1 MQVTRSLLLA
11 LAVLPVLSMAVSRA
25 DELPPVERLQEA
37 MGTPPSTIVVHE
49 PIASVGD
56 LEIMVEYVGY
66 PAADVLA
73 RLFGTAW
80 HAQAKTVELRAL
92 DGYVSRIDVARF
104 LKDTAYL
111 VFARADGAPFVVDH
125 VRQNRK
131 DVPLGPY
138 HLVWDNVSNPA
149 LRAEGA
155 VNWPYQVHQLRL
167 VSLSVSAL
175 LPDGLPAEL
184 HQGAELARTYCLQC
198 HKVNGYGGDKL
209 PGNLAEIARLHPER
223 AFMKWVL
230 EPSSMRSD
238 TSMPP
243 LADRLPEEERR
254 MIAKALFDYLAKV
267 PLLK

>member
-1 MQVTRSLLLA
+1 MRVTRSLLLA
-11 LAVLPVLSMAVSRA
+11 LAVLSMAVARA

-49 PIASVGD
+49 PIMSVGD

-73 RLFGTAW
+73 QLFGTAW
-80 HAQAKTVELRAL
+80 NSQADTVELRAL
-92 DGYVSRIDVARF
+92 DGYVARIDVARF
-104 LKDTAYL
+104 LRETAYL
-111 VFARADGAPFVVDH
+111 VFARADGAPFMVDH

-149 LRAEGA
+149 LQAEGA
-155 VNWPYQVHQLRL
+155 VHWPYQVHQVKL
-167 VSLSVSAL
+167 VSLSDSAL

-184 HQGAELARTYCLQC
+184 HEGAELARTYCLQC
-198 HKVNGYGGDKL
+198 HKVNGYGGDKF
-209 PGNLAEIARLHPER
+209 PGNLARTARLHPEQ
-223 AFMKWVL
+223 AFVKWVL
-230 EPSSMRSD
+230 DPSSMRSN
-238 TSMPP
+238 TSMSP
-243 LADRLPEEERR
+243 LSDRLPEEERR
-254 MIAKALFDYLAKV
+254 TIAKALFDYLTQV